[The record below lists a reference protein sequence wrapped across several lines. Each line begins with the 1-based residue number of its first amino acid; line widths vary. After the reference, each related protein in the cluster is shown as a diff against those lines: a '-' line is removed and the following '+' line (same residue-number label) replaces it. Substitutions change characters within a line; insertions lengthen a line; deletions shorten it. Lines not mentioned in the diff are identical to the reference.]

1 MTICSLN
8 SYYLPQYPQLTSG
21 GFAAFPNTFSS
32 LPSTI
37 FSFGAPRYDVFSSN
51 IFGFTPPTIFSYIP
65 QLNNPFSYMGMLSFN
80 SQLSRPL
87 FSAPQFT
94 LPQFSL
100 PQVYTSNYS
109 AYSSGSTSGL
119 FGFLTSS
126 RAAVSNTP
134 ARRPA
139 STTRT
144 GSFNTNS
151 NLPSLRSVGYN
162 TQKAQKLAQAALNES
177 VGYFDGKCAKHVK
190 TAIQDAGLGAYQSG
204 HAHQVDTILSGNS
217 NFREI
222 SAEGVDLKKLPAGC
236 VLVYERGVSRY
247 SSEYGHVEITLGDG
261 TAVSGGRTRNLRPGA
276 KIFVPV

>member
-1 MTICSLN
+1 MTICGLN
-8 SYYLPQYPQLTSG
+8 NYYLPQYPQLTSG
-21 GFAAFPNTFSS
+21 GFTAFPSTFSS
-32 LPSTI
+32 LPSTL
-37 FSFGAPRYDVFSSN
+37 FSFGTPRYDVFNSN
-51 IFGFTPPTIFSYIP
+51 IFGFTPPTNFSYIP

-80 SQLSRPL
+80 SQLTRPL

-119 FGFLTSS
+119 FGFLTRSRVATSS
-126 RAAVSNTP
+126 SP
-134 ARRPA
+134 ARRQA
-139 STTRT
+139 TTGT
-144 GSFNTNS
+144 GSFNTNTS
-151 NLPSLRSVGYN
+151 LPTLRTVGYN
-162 TQKAQKLAQAALNES
+162 AQKAQTLAQAALNES
-177 VGYFDGKCAKHVK
+177 VGRFDGKCAMHVK

-204 HAHQVDTILSGNS
+204 HAHQVDTILSSNS
-217 NFREI
+217 NFKEI
-222 SAEGVDLKKLPAGC
+222 SAEGIDLKKLPAGC